1 MTYFDDEA
9 ARRMEA
15 MYATQGM
22 VNRRRVVV
30 DALQVK
36 AGERVVDIGTGSG
49 FVAYDIA
56 DAIGPTGEVV
66 GVDLSE
72 PMMRL
77 GRLRCADKPWVRFEM
92 GEATQ
97 LPFPDNAFDAAVSVQ
112 VFEYVREVD
121 TALGEM
127 FRVLRPGGRA
137 AIVSTDWKSIIW
149 HSSDAGRMQRILAAY
164 AEHCVYAD
172 LPRTLGVKLKS
183 AGFNVGHESVI
194 TQYHRNNDPSVFSHY
209 LIDRIRGFAPGRQG
223 VSGQEAADWADD
235 LQKIG
240 ERGGYFFCL
249 NQFLFVVV
257 KPLREQ

>member
-1 MTYFDDEA
+1 MAYFDDEA

-15 MYATQGM
+15 MYATQG
-22 VNRRRVVV
+22 VVHRRREVVN
-30 DALQVK
+30 ALQVK
-36 AGERVVDIGTGSG
+36 AGERVVDIGTGAG

-56 DAIGPTGEVV
+56 DAIGATGEVV

-77 GRLRCADKPWVRFEM
+77 GRLRCANKPWVRFET
-92 GEATQ
+92 GEATH
-97 LPFPDNAFDAAVSVQ
+97 LPFPDDAFDAAISVQ
-112 VFEYVREVD
+112 VYEYVREVE
-121 TALGEM
+121 TALAEM

-149 HSSDAGRMQRILAAY
+149 HSSNTSRMQKILAAY
-164 AEHCVYAD
+164 AEHCAYTD

-183 AGFNVGHESVI
+183 AGFGVSHEAVI

-209 LIDRIRGFAPGRQG
+209 LIERIRGFAPGRQG
-223 VSGQEAADWADD
+223 VSEQEAADWADD
-235 LQKIG
+235 LHNIG
-240 ERGGYFFCL
+240 KQGSYFFCL

-257 KPLREQ
+257 KPSYGR